1 MGSFITRQPNG
12 LICRYSSIVDCPT
25 NWNMTDG
32 EYIAYCME
40 KARDEARKEIESQMQ
55 PFDRVKRDFAPYN
68 MTKKRFN
75 EVLKQMELPAEDAKK
90 QKEANPKIFEM
101 S

>member
-68 MTKKRFN
+68 MTKKRFK
-75 EVLKQMELPAEDAKK
+75 EVLKQMELPTEDAKK
-90 QKEANPKIFEM
+90 QKEANPEIFKM
-101 S
+101 P